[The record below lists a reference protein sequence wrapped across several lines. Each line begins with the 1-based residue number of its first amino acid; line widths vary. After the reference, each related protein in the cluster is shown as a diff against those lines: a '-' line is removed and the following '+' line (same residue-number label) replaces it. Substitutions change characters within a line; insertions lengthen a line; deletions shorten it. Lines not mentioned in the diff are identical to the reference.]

1 MNDILAT
8 FKILFDCL
16 VVNDWHVVADGY
28 AIAAGT
34 RWARLYFVAF
44 HILSVLVVM
53 NIVIAF
59 ILEAFIM
66 QWNVSQSVEK
76 CAAAARGVVRG
87 GAAALMRR
95 PHPARRDELT
105 ARIEYLG
112 IIDDNEYVSMP
123 LSSLF
128 CQKVDLPQQAR
139 RAFPAADES
148 LHTLLVTC
156 ACLRRGRAAA
166 QREAGGG
173 HGVHG
178 PADHNDRVHP
188 QGALL
193 QRADR
198 TACTDVTH
206 ANADSLT
213 TNM

>member
-16 VVNDWHVVADGY
+16 VVNDWHVFADGY
-28 AIAAGT
+28 AIVAGT

-53 NIVIAF
+53 SIVIAF

-76 CAAAARGVVRG
+76 CVAAARGLVRG
-87 GAAALMRR
+87 ARPRSCAAPPGAQGRAHGQDRV
-95 PHPARRDELT
+95 P
-105 ARIEYLG
+105 G

-128 CQKVDLPQQAR
+128 AR
-139 RAFPAADES
+139 RSDLRSRHAFPRRTS
-148 LHTLLVTC
+148 PCTRSCHMLVLRC
-156 ACLRRGRAAA
+156 ASSPTR
-166 QREAGGG
+166 AGGG

-188 QGALL
+188 QGALFK
-193 QRADR
+193 RTDR